1 MLITSDGYPAL
12 IDFDMVQKGRY
23 IKSKGYRGTSA
34 YAGPE
39 LFVDENVDHGMD
51 IWSLGVL
58 AYALTFG

>member
-1 MLITSDGYPAL
+1 
-12 IDFDMVQKGRY
+12 MVQKGRF
-23 IKSKGYRGTSA
+23 IKSKGYRGTPA

-51 IWSLGVL
+51 IWSLGIL